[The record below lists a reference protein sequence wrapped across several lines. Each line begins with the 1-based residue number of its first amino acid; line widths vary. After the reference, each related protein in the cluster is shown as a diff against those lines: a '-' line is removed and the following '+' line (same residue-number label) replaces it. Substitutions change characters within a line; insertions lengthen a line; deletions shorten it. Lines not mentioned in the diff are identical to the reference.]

1 MCRFYLLTLK
11 TFEKGVASTQA
22 SANLTAIT
30 LGIRKDRGQLHT
42 APSTTHQAPPKILD
56 YWEIVDL
63 HLLISQI
70 FLPQNEQRKLRIA
83 GIENAKLSHP
93 LF

>member
-1 MCRFYLLTLK
+1 MFFFLCSLKVVCRFYLLTLK

-56 YWEIVDL
+56 YWEIVDF

-70 FLPQNEQRKLRIA
+70 FCHKMNR
-83 GIENAKLSHP
+83 EN
-93 LF
+93 